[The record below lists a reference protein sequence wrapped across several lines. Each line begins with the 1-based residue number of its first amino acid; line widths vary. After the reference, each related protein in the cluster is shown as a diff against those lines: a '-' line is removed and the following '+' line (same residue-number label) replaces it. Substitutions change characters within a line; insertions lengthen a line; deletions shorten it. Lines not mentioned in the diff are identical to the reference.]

1 MKNRRRAATKAKRP
15 SAPKVRGRRTHSGTS
30 ASAKIAL
37 LTRERDEALKQQKAT
52 SEVLKIISSSPGDL
66 EPVFKAMLE
75 SALRICEAEFGVL
88 MLYIGDGAFDTRV
101 MVGAPPALVDALLHK
116 SFTPLP
122 GNPLER
128 MLRAKRT
135 VHVTD
140 AAAEKVKPLSAQLAG
155 SRSHISVPMVKQA
168 EVVGAISIYRTEI
181 RPFTDKQIALVQEFA
196 NQAVIAI
203 ENTRLLNEL
212 RQSLEQQT
220 ATADV
225 LKVISRSTF
234 DLQAVLD
241 TLVEAAGRLCHAD
254 RAGLRLQRD
263 GFYHL
268 VASYGFTAEQRDY
281 MDKNPVPAEP
291 GRGSMVGRVLME
303 AKVVQVEDSKADP
316 EFTTASIVRYGFAN
330 VRTALG
336 VPLLRGDKLIGLL
349 VLTRRVVEP
358 FTDKQIELLT
368 AFADQAVIAIENTR
382 LLNELREL
390 LEQQMATSEVLKVIS
405 SSPGELEP
413 VFQAMLE
420 NATRICEAKFGFM
433 QLHESG
439 TFRMAAMHNAPPA
452 FARAIAQREP
462 SFRPNP
468 LTPLG
473 RMVAT
478 KQLVHVAD
486 YGQEPAYKQ
495 RDPAAV
501 RTYEL
506 AGARSVIFVPMLK
519 DDVLIGTITIYRQRS
534 SGPSPLSRSR

>member
-1 MKNRRRAATKAKRP
+1 MAAMGTRSADSDAMKNRRRTKTKTKHP

-52 SEVLKIISSSPGDL
+52 SEVLKVISSSPGDL

-88 MLYIGDGAFDTRV
+88 MLYIGDGAFDTHV

-155 SRSHISVPMVKQA
+155 SRSHISVPMVKHA

-203 ENTRLLNEL
+203 ENTRLLSELRESLQQQTATADVLRVISSSPGELEPVFQAMLENAVRICEANFGTLFRFEGETYYAAATHNAPQELIAEYRRQGLRGPTPGGILDRMLQTKQVCRTADYAAELVLGTAARFGGARSIVCVPMLKENALIGAIVIYRQEVRPFTDKQIELVQNFAAQAVIAIENTRLLNEL

-234 DLQAVLD
+234 DLQTVLQ
-241 TLVEAAGRLCHAD
+241 TLVEFGCSP
-254 RAGLRLQRD
+254 LRRRQSR
-263 GFYHL
+263 HHS
-268 VASYGFTAEQRDY
+268 A
-281 MDKNPVPAEP
+281 K
-291 GRGSMVGRVLME
+291 GRGILSCGILRFL
-303 AKVVQVEDSKADP
+303 
-316 EFTTASIVRYGFAN
+316 
-330 VRTALG
+330 LG
-336 VPLLRGDKLIGLL
+336 IHG
-349 VLTRRVVEP
+349 
-358 FTDKQIELLT
+358 
-368 AFADQAVIAIENTR
+368 
-382 LLNELREL
+382 
-390 LEQQMATSEVLKVIS
+390 S
-405 SSPGELEP
+405 
-413 VFQAMLE
+413 
-420 NATRICEAKFGFM
+420 
-433 QLHESG
+433 
-439 TFRMAAMHNAPPA
+439 
-452 FARAIAQREP
+452 
-462 SFRPNP
+462 
-468 LTPLG
+468 
-473 RMVAT
+473 
-478 KQLVHVAD
+478 
-486 YGQEPAYKQ
+486 
-495 RDPAAV
+495 
-501 RTYEL
+501 
-506 AGARSVIFVPMLK
+506 
-519 DDVLIGTITIYRQRS
+519 RQRH
-534 SGPSPLSRSR
+534 SGHVGTKHSCWTRPA